1 MNWDEVYEW
10 LKSCDYVNSSWER
23 IDVMSHGLYC
33 SDDAENTIISV
44 FTRNDGE
51 LVCYLGMYN
60 PEVEVGGRTGVYV
73 TGIYDVID
81 YLTLNLEDMCDEL
94 MRKVGE

>member
-10 LKSCDYVNSSWER
+10 LKSCGYVNSSWER

-33 SDDAENTIISV
+33 GDDAENTIISIFV
-44 FTRNDGE
+44 RKDGE

-60 PEVEVGGRTGVYV
+60 PDVEVGGRTGLYLDN
-73 TGIYDVID
+73 TGDLID
-81 YLTLNLEDMCDEL
+81 YLEWSLEDLSNEL
-94 MRKVGE
+94 MRKVVG